1 MKPMELKN
9 YTDVTIF
16 MVPLLDD
23 NITLDDISTE
33 SGYIGA
39 YTEDKNRP
47 YLEDKVFLL
56 YDNSINTEKSLNRY
70 LKFKQLDT
78 LYNTRSILLNN
89 KSYTMYCFSNPK
101 YIKDIRNLS
110 KIGKTATVN
119 AALEISRFWQ
129 NVPLPE
135 LSNRLFLH
143 YYRRGESINAVSPEE
158 DYYGY
163 LDIGESE

>member
-1 MKPMELKN
+1 
-9 YTDVTIF
+9 

-23 NITLDDISTE
+23 NITLDDICPE
-33 SGYIGA
+33 SGYVGA
-39 YTEDKNRP
+39 YTEDINRP
-47 YLEDKVFLL
+47 YLKDKVFLL
-56 YDNSINTEKSLNRY
+56 YDNSVNTEKSLNRY

-78 LYNTRSILLNN
+78 LYNTRNILLKN
-89 KSYTMYCFSNPK
+89 KPYTVYCFSNPE

-129 NVPLPE
+129 SVPLPE

-143 YYRRGESINAVSPEE
+143 YYRLGESIKAVSPEE
-158 DYYGY
+158 DYYSY
-163 LDIGESE
+163 LDIGEFK